1 MLNTK
6 RTIASI
12 ALAGFATA
20 ALGMSLVAG
29 GTYDLS
35 WHTID
40 GGGGTSTGGSFSLSG
55 TIGQHDAGGS
65 LTGGNFSLA
74 GGFWAGAGGP
84 TNQVATLLSFNIVF
98 GSLVDGGLPQL
109 LASDDQYL
117 RIQSAFGF
125 LSSEPN
131 VVRVVIEADTD
142 VGSPTQ
148 FDTTIESR
156 TNNPNGTATIR
167 ARNWNTNAVN
177 TIATYGI
184 GTTDQFVVIQY
195 TPSNPYIRNSD
206 GRVQIEV
213 KHVIVATFSTSGFQS
228 RIDHFEIVVE

>member
-1 MLNTK
+1 MKHNATL
-6 RTIASI
+6 ASL

-20 ALGMSLVAG
+20 ALGMSLVTG
-29 GTYDLS
+29 GGYDIS

-40 GGGGTSTGGSFSLSG
+40 GGGGTSTGGTYSLSG
-55 TIGQHDAGGS
+55 TIGQHDAGGPLTGSNYS
-65 LTGGNFSLA
+65 LT

-84 TNQVATLLSFNIVF
+84 TNQVATLLSFNIIF
-98 GSLVDGGLPQL
+98 GSLVEGGLPEL
-109 LASDDQYL
+109 LASDDQYM
-117 RIQSAFGF
+117 RIQSQFGF

-131 VVRVVIEADTD
+131 VMRVQIDADTD
-142 VGSPTQ
+142 VGAPVQ

-184 GTTDQFVVIQY
+184 GTTEQVVVIED
-195 TPSNPYIRNSD
+195 TAANPYIRTSD
-206 GRVQIEV
+206 GRIQIEV